1 MKRKDGTDYEPSSL
15 ANMRAALG
23 RRIKGADYM
32 YSPLTSKH
40 FLNSRN
46 VLEEKARL
54 LKEQEKGKRPSKSC
68 SLSND
73 EMEQLW
79 QSSQFGYHSPMALIN
94 TLWLLFTLHVGLRG
108 LQEHHNMEI
117 EDFTFKKHDRFIY

>member
-1 MKRKDGTDYEPSSL
+1 
-15 ANMRAALG
+15 MRAALS

-54 LKEQEKGKRPSKSC
+54 LKEQEKGKRPNKSC

-79 QSSQFGYHSPMALIN
+79 QSSQFGYHSSMGTYQHSLVALYTSCRSQGTPRASQHEN
-94 TLWLLFTLHVGLRG
+94 R
-108 LQEHHNMEI
+108 
-117 EDFTFKKHDRFIY
+117 RFHF